1 MIIEVTRTIDE
12 NYGMQKLGFLAG
24 TIYLSEN
31 NLFQI
36 YARFSCKWK
45 DLTCCRGRKIEISR
59 TFKSIKEI

>member
-1 MIIEVTRTIDE
+1 
-12 NYGMQKLGFLAG
+12 MQKLGFLAG